1 MGVLAI
7 ISKNRK
13 ILSMVKGR
21 FVTHDKKIVRNSRR
35 INSSYKVV

>member
-21 FVTHDKKIVRNSRR
+21 FVAHDKKIVRNSRR
-35 INSSYKVV
+35 NNGPY